1 MGAAQGAVAP
11 RATDLPPLFVN
22 YHITHCAGTTVEA
35 LAKRSGLVPAG
46 GDGRNAIY
54 LAGTVKMMSTCQS
67 RPEHVQCLHPPDAS
81 ADVPPDAFAAA
92 LNLTRASQ
100 LARWR
105 SHTCGGADVTKS
117 WWHEAPDGTGS
128 VIDGDSP
135 LCPAGRRGPARS
147 FLNVEQAMYPYA
159 WSVFPW
165 AAQRQGVATMT
176 VLRHPL
182 TQLHSLWA
190 HIGMPGTK
198 KAFHNK
204 ANRTDAE
211 RLLGSKPGPAAMD
224 RTGDNYMVRWLAG
237 NTVKTAP
244 IGEADV
250 RRAIDRLGRFDNV
263 AIVEALED
271 TLSFLCDD
279 WGWTV
284 CDPSIHGRPLLP
296 NKATAEPIALRSLRA
311 FMAETTDDTVNTTLL
326 AAVIEQYAPSF
337 ALYDAG
343 VELARARLRATG
355 AVSQALERLPR
366 DSLAEAR
373 DLVAQL

>member
-1 MGAAQGAVAP
+1 M
-11 RATDLPPLFVN
+11 
-22 YHITHCAGTTVEA
+22 
-35 LAKRSGLVPAG
+35 PAG
-46 GDGRNAIY
+46 GDGMNAIY
-54 LAGTVKMMSTCQS
+54 CVGTQKIFNACQYD
-67 RPEHVQCLHPPDAS
+67 RPEHVQCLHPPNAP

-147 FLNVEQAMYPYA
+147 FLNVEQAMYAYA

-279 WGWTV
+279 WGWAV
-284 CDPSIHGRPLLP
+284 CDPSIHGRPLPP
-296 NKATAEPIALRSLRA
+296 NETTAEPIALRSLRA
-311 FMAETTDDTVNTTLL
+311 FMAEATDDTVNATLL
-326 AAVIEQYAPSF
+326 AAVIEQKAPSF

>member
-1 MGAAQGAVAP
+1 M
-11 RATDLPPLFVN
+11 
-22 YHITHCAGTTVEA
+22 
-35 LAKRSGLVPAG
+35 PAG
-46 GDGRNAIY
+46 GDGMNAIY
-54 LAGTVKMMSTCQS
+54 CVGTQKIFNACQYD
-67 RPEHVQCLHPPDAS
+67 RPEHVQCLHPPNAP

-135 LCPAGRRGPARS
+135 LCPAGRRGPVRS
-147 FLNVEQAMYPYA
+147 FLNVEQAMYAYA

-182 TQLHSLWA
+182 ALLHSLWF
-190 HIGMPGTK
+190 HLGDLTVE
-198 KAFHNK
+198 KA
-204 ANRTDAE
+204 ANRTAAE

-279 WGWTV
+279 WGWAV
-284 CDPSIHGRPLLP
+284 CDPSIHGRPLPP
-296 NKATAEPIALRSLRA
+296 NETTAEPIALRSLRA
-311 FMAETTDDTVNTTLL
+311 FMAEATDDTVNATLL
-326 AAVIEQYAPSF
+326 AAVIEQKAPSF